1 LLLLPAPEVLLELEV
16 LGVDSDIGAFDELL
30 ELGEVELAE
39 VDPLGLVLLAELMLA
54 ASHVPFTWTLW
65 PTCALRSSEV
75 NSCTPFGCFLSTR
88 A

>member
-1 LLLLPAPEVLLELEV
+1 MLLLPAPEVLAGL
-16 LGVDSDIGAFDELL
+16 DSDIGVVDALLL